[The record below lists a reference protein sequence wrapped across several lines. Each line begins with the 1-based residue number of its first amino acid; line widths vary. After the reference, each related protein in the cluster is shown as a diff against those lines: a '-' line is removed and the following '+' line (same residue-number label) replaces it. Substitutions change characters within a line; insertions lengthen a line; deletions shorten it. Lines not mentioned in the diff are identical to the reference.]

1 MPKSK
6 NPKITLEAAQRR
18 AVLWPATA
26 QIAEALRNPLP
37 PTPETEAKATRRV
50 AAWSAAWAQTPELVR
65 AKFEW
70 LEERVS
76 ELLRDSN
83 ELHRLKDRLAQERYK
98 QDARTAK
105 GGREP
110 MATDEEITAALA
122 MAGSN
127 LGARHTVMR
136 LDLETAA
143 ILNASRTKDGRELI
157 APATV
162 ADARRR
168 LGNTNIAKPKVA
180 RRRQAKAGPS

>member
-37 PTPETEAKATRRV
+37 PTPETEAKAARRV

-65 AKFEW
+65 AKFTW
-70 LEERVS
+70 TEERVS

-122 MAGSN
+122 TARRK
-127 LGARHTVMR
+127 LGARHTMQR
-136 LDLETAA
+136 LDLEAAA
-143 ILNASRTKDGRELI
+143 ILNASRQQDGRELI

-168 LGNTNIAKPKVA
+168 LANTNIAKPKVS
-180 RRRQAKAGPS
+180 RRGKGMVGPS